1 MKYIVL
7 VGDGMA
13 DRPLK
18 KLGYKTCLQKAYTPY
33 MDKLAATG
41 EIGKIRTI
49 PQGFE
54 PGSDVAN
61 LSILGYNPAKYYSGR
76 APIEAEY
83 RGVKL
88 NSTDVAFRC
97 NLVTLKFSN
106 FHSRNTAVMQDYSA
120 GHISTKEAKLL
131 IEDINKKHGHKEVT
145 FYPGM
150 SYRHLM
156 VWKNGKDKI
165 QCTPP
170 HDITGKKISNYLP
183 KGKGENVLKTLMS
196 KSTEILLSHPVNK
209 KRVKKGISPA
219 NSLWFWG
226 QGKKLSIPKF
236 KNKYNLKGVLISA
249 VDLTKGL
256 GICAGFDILNVKGA
270 TGYIDTNYIGKARAA
285 LKALKTY
292 DIVYVHVEAPDEAGH
307 NGDVKAKIQA
317 IEDFD
322 SKVVGTI
329 VDGIHKFSEYS
340 ILLMPDHFTPISVKT
355 HTNEPVPFAI
365 YRSVRVGNRNR
376 HVSTLD
382 SESNRLSRTQKVK
395 VSSYSENIC
404 RMKGIRI
411 FEKGYKLMD
420 YFIKEK

>member
-1 MKYIVL
+1 MKYIIL
-7 VGDGMA
+7 IGDGMA

-18 KLGYKTCLQKAYTPY
+18 ELGYRTCLQKAYTPY
-33 MDKLAATG
+33 MDWLAAEG
-41 EIGKIRTI
+41 VIGKIRTI
-49 PQGFE
+49 PQGFD

-61 LSILGYNPAKYYSGR
+61 LSILGYDPARYYSGR

-88 NSTDVAFRC
+88 DSRDVAFRC
-97 NLVTLKFSN
+97 NLVTLKFTTAN
-106 FHSRNTAVMQDYSA
+106 RNTAVMQDYSA
-120 GHISTKEAKLL
+120 GHISNKEAKRL
-131 IEDINKKHGHKEVT
+131 IEDVNEKLGNKEFT

-156 VWKNGKDKI
+156 VWKNGKEKI

-170 HDITGKKISNYLP
+170 HDITGKKIGNYLP

-196 KSTEILLSHPVNK
+196 TSTEILLSHTVNRR
-209 KRVKKGISPA
+209 RVRKGLSPA
-219 NSLWFWG
+219 NSIWFWG

-236 KNKYNLKGVLISA
+236 KSKYNLKGALISA

-285 LKALKTY
+285 LRTLKTH

-307 NGDVKAKIQA
+307 NGDIKTKIQA

-329 VDGIHKFSEYS
+329 INGVKTFKAFS
-340 ILLMPDHFTPISVKT
+340 ILLLPDHATPIRVRT
-355 HTNEPVPFAI
+355 HTEEPVPFVI
-365 YRSVRVGNRNR
+365 YRKDNLSKDSKKKVR
-376 HVSTLD
+376 
-382 SESNRLSRTQKVK
+382 
-395 VSSYSENIC
+395 SYSENIC
-404 RMKGIRI
+404 RMRNICI

-420 YFIKEK
+420 YFIMGK